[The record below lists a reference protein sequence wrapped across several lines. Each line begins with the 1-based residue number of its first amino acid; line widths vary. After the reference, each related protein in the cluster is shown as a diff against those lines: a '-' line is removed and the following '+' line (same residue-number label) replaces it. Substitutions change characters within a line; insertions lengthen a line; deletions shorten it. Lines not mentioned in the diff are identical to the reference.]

1 MKRELNAIA
10 ISLATLLASAT
21 GTAAAQTS
29 HDAHAGH
36 AAPAASA
43 AASTALET
51 PSTKAYKAASM
62 RMHEGMNIEYSG
74 NADIDFM
81 RGMIPHHQGAIDM
94 ARVALEHGSDP
105 EVNALARN
113 VITAQEDEIAM
124 MKAWLVQREEQA
136 RR

>member
-81 RGMIPHHQGAIDM
+81 RGMIPHHEGAVAM
-94 ARVALEHGSDP
+94 AKVALQYGKDP
-105 EVNALARN
+105 QVRKLAKEVIA
-113 VITAQEDEIAM
+113 AQEREIGM
-124 MKAWLVQREEQA
+124 MKGWLKNRGK
-136 RR
+136 

>member
-81 RGMIPHHQGAIDM
+81 RGMIPHHEGAVAM
-94 ARVALEHGSDP
+94 AKVALQYGKDP
-105 EVNALARN
+105 QVRKLAKEVLA
-113 VITAQEDEIAM
+113 AQEREIGM
-124 MKAWLVQREEQA
+124 MKGWLKNRGK
-136 RR
+136 

>member
-10 ISLATLLASAT
+10 ISLATMLASAT

-81 RGMIPHHQGAIDM
+81 RGMIPHHEGAVAM
-94 ARVALEHGSDP
+94 AKVALQYGKDP
-105 EVNALARN
+105 QVRKLAKEVIA
-113 VITAQEDEIAM
+113 AQEREIRM
-124 MKAWLVQREEQA
+124 MKGWLGKRD
-136 RR
+136 

>member
-81 RGMIPHHQGAIDM
+81 RGMIPHHEGAVAM
-94 ARVALEHGSDP
+94 AKVALQYGKDP
-105 EVNALARN
+105 QVRKLAKEVIA
-113 VITAQEDEIAM
+113 AQEREIRM
-124 MKAWLVQREEQA
+124 MKGWLGKRD
-136 RR
+136 